1 MNLADIVN
9 QTRTIFQYPVPADHT
24 AKQRTSRFGGFF
36 LKRSK
41 GSWSIVIDVG
51 RDPQTGK
58 RRQQWY
64 TVKGTKKDAERE
76 LRERLRLLETGSYV
90 KPEKTSVG
98 EYLRHWV
105 DSHAMMH
112 TSPRTA
118 EGYQAIVNRY
128 LIPALGGISLCELQP
143 RHLEKYYADALSHG
157 RLDGKGGLSPR
168 TVLHQH
174 RLLSQAL
181 SHAVKQGLL
190 VRNVAGAV
198 VAPRPG
204 RSQMATLAAADVPRF
219 LDAARK
225 TPYYILFY
233 TALYTG
239 MRRGELL
246 GLRWCDI
253 DLGKASISVVQALCR
268 LSGGKFVIKEPK
280 SPHSRRLVALSPS
293 VAELLR
299 RHYTEQETQRIL
311 VGKALAHDDL
321 VFAYPDGRPLD
332 PSTVT
337 HAFGQMIKKAGLP
350 HIRFHD
356 LRHTH
361 ATLML
366 KGGVHPKI
374 VSERLGHANIGITL
388 DTYSHV
394 VPGLQEATALRFD
407 ALIRSESELVQ
418 TEDVSKMLAKNEDS
432 DSAPRGIRTHDPRFR
447 RPVLLSA
454 EL

>member
-1 MNLADIVN
+1 MRGHI
-9 QTRTIFQYPVPADHT
+9 RE
-24 AKQRTSRFGGFF
+24 
-36 LKRSK
+36 RSK
-41 GSWSIVIDVG
+41 GTWAIVIDVG
-51 RDPQTGK
+51 RDPATGK

-64 TVKGTKKDAERE
+64 TVKGGKKDAQRE
-76 LRERLRLLETGSYV
+76 LREKLQLLERGAYV
-90 KPEKTSVG
+90 KPQRTSLG
-98 EYLRHWV
+98 EYLTHWV
-105 DSHAMMH
+105 ESYAAMH
-112 TSPRTA
+112 TSPRTV
-118 EGYQAIVNRY
+118 EGYRAIVNRY
-128 LIPALGGISLCELQP
+128 LVPALGGIPLCELQP
-143 RHLEKYYADALSHG
+143 QHLEKYYGDALAHG
-157 RLDGKGGLSPR
+157 RLDGKGGLSTR
-168 TVLHQH
+168 TILHHH
-174 RLLSQAL
+174 RVLSQAL
-181 SHAVKQGLL
+181 SHAVKQGVL
-190 VRNVAGAV
+190 VRNVADAV
-198 VAPRPG
+198 VSPRPG
-204 RSQMATLAAADVPRF
+204 RSQMATLSSADVPRF
-219 LDAARK
+219 LDAAQK
-225 TPYYILFY
+225 TPYYVLFY

-253 DLGKASISVVQALCR
+253 DLGKASISVVQTLYR
-268 LSGGKFVIKEPK
+268 LSGGEFVIKEPK

-299 RHYTEQETQRIL
+299 RHYTEEETGRIL
-311 VGKALAHDDL
+311 LGKTLAGDDL
-321 VFAYPDGRPLD
+321 VFAHPDGGPLD

-337 HAFGQMIKKAGLP
+337 HAFGKLIKKVGLP

-394 VPGLQEATALRFD
+394 VPGLQEAAALRFD
-407 ALIRSESELVQ
+407 ALIRSEAEAP
-418 TEDVSKMLAKNEDS
+418 ENVSKMFAEDEGS

>member
-1 MNLADIVN
+1 V
-9 QTRTIFQYPVPADHT
+9 
-24 AKQRTSRFGGFF
+24 
-36 LKRSK
+36 K
-41 GSWSIVIDVG
+41 GS
-51 RDPQTGK
+51 
-58 RRQQWY
+58 
-64 TVKGTKKDAERE
+64 KKDAERE
-76 LRERLRLLETGSYV
+76 LREKLRVLEAGAYV
-90 KPEKTSVG
+90 KPQKISLG
-98 EYLRHWV
+98 GYLEQWV
-105 DSHAMMH
+105 QNYVMVH
-112 TSPRTA
+112 TSPRTC
-118 EGYQAIVNRY
+118 EGYQAIVRRY
-128 LIPALGGISLCELQP
+128 LVPALGGIPLCQLQP
-143 RHLEKYYADALSHG
+143 QHLQNYYANALSHG
-157 RLDGKGGLSPR
+157 RLDGKGGLSAR

-174 RLLSQAL
+174 RVLSQAL

-204 RSQMATLAAADVPRF
+204 RTQMATLSFADVPRF
-219 LDAARK
+219 LDAAQK
-225 TPYYILFY
+225 TPYYVLFY

-253 DLGKASISVVQALCR
+253 DLGKASISVVQTLYR
-268 LSGGKFVIKEPK
+268 LSTGEFVIKEPK

-293 VAELLR
+293 VTELLR
-299 RHYTEQETQRIL
+299 RHHTEQETQKIL
-311 VGKALAHDDL
+311 LGKTFANQDL
-321 VFAYPDGRPLD
+321 VFAHLDGSPLD

-337 HAFGQMIKKAGLP
+337 HAFGKLIKKTGLP

-394 VPGLQEATALRFD
+394 VPGLQEAAALRFD
-407 ALIRSESELVQ
+407 ALISSEAEQ
-418 TEDVSKMLAKNEDS
+418 TEDVSKMLAKNDDS

>member
-1 MNLADIVN
+1 MRGHIRERYRG
-9 QTRTIFQYPVPADHT
+9 T
-24 AKQRTSRFGGFF
+24 
-36 LKRSK
+36 
-41 GSWSIVIDVG
+41 WCIVIDVG
-51 RDPQTGK
+51 RDPKTGK

-64 TVKGTKKDAERE
+64 TVKGGKKDAQRE
-76 LRERLRLLETGSYV
+76 LREKLRLWEKGAYV
-90 KPEKTSVG
+90 KPQKTSLG
-98 EYLRHWV
+98 EYLKHWV
-105 DSHAMMH
+105 ASYVVMH

-128 LIPALGGISLCELQP
+128 LIPALGGIPLCELQP
-143 RHLEKYYADALSHG
+143 QHLEKYYGDALSHG
-157 RLDGKGGLSPR
+157 RLDGKGGLSTR

-174 RLLSQAL
+174 RVLSQAL
-181 SHAVKQGLL
+181 SHAVKQGIL
-190 VRNVAGAV
+190 VRNVAEAV

-204 RSQMATLAAADVPRF
+204 RSQMATLCSSDVPKF
-219 LDAARK
+219 LDAAQK
-225 TPYYILFY
+225 TPYYVLFY

-253 DLGKASISVVQALCR
+253 DLGKASISVVQSLYR
-268 LSGGKFVIKEPK
+268 LSGGEFVIKEPK

-293 VAELLR
+293 VAELLH
-299 RHYTEQETQRIL
+299 RHHTEHEAQKIL
-311 VGKALAHDDL
+311 LGKMLGGDDL
-321 VFAYPDGRPLD
+321 VFAHPDGSPLD

-337 HAFGQMIKKAGLP
+337 HAFGKLIKKAGLP

-394 VPGLQEATALRFD
+394 VPGLQEAAALRFD
-407 ALIRSESELVQ
+407 ALIRSETEESENVC
-418 TEDVSKMLAKNEDS
+418 KMFAENEDS

>member
-1 MNLADIVN
+1 MRGHIR
-9 QTRTIFQYPVPADHT
+9 Q
-24 AKQRTSRFGGFF
+24 
-36 LKRSK
+36 RSK
-41 GSWSIVIDVG
+41 GSWSVVIDVG
-51 RDPQTGK
+51 RDPRTGK

-76 LRERLRLLETGSYV
+76 LREKLRSLETGAYV

-105 DSHAMMH
+105 DGYAMMH

-157 RLDGKGGLSPR
+157 RLDGKGGLSAR

-174 RLLSQAL
+174 RVLSQAL
-181 SHAVKQGLL
+181 KHAVKQGVL
-190 VRNVAGAV
+190 VRNVAEVV

-204 RSQMATLAAADVPRF
+204 RNQMATLPAADVPSF

-225 TPYYILFY
+225 TPYYVLFY

-253 DLGKASISVVQALCR
+253 DLGKATISVVQTLCR
-268 LSGGKFVIKEPK
+268 LSGGRFVIKEPK
-280 SPHSRRLVALSPS
+280 SPHSRRSVALSPS

-299 RHYTEQETQRIL
+299 RHHTEQEAQKIL
-311 VGKALAHDDL
+311 LGKALAGDDL
-321 VFAYPDGRPLD
+321 VFTYPDGSPLD
-332 PSTVT
+332 PSTLT
-337 HAFGQMIKKAGLP
+337 HAFGKLIKKAGLP

-374 VSERLGHANIGITL
+374 VSERLGHASIGITL

-394 VPGLQEATALRFD
+394 VPGLQEAAALRFD
-407 ALIRSESELVQ
+407 ALIRSEVEE
-418 TEDVSKMLAKNEDS
+418 TEDVSKMLAKDDDP

>member
-1 MNLADIVN
+1 MQGHIR
-9 QTRTIFQYPVPADHT
+9 Q
-24 AKQRTSRFGGFF
+24 
-36 LKRSK
+36 RSK

-51 RDPQTGK
+51 RDPKTGK

-76 LRERLRLLETGSYV
+76 LREKLRSLETGAYI
-90 KPEKTSVG
+90 KPQRISLG
-98 EYLRHWV
+98 EYLEHWIQSYAV
-105 DSHAMMH
+105 VH

-118 EGYQAIVNRY
+118 EGYQAIVDRY
-128 LIPALGGISLCELQP
+128 LIPVLGAIPLYQLQP
-143 RHLEKYYADALSHG
+143 QHLENYYAHALSHG
-157 RLDGKGGLSPR
+157 RLDGKGGVSAR
-168 TVLHQH
+168 TVLHHH
-174 RLLSQAL
+174 RLLSEAL

-190 VRNVAGAV
+190 VRNVAEAV

-204 RSQMATLAAADVPRF
+204 RSQMATLSSADVPKF
-219 LDAARK
+219 LDATK
-225 TPYYILFY
+225 GTPYYVLFY
-233 TALYTG
+233 AALYTG

-253 DLGKASISVVQALCR
+253 DLGKASISVVQTLYR
-268 LSGGKFVIKEPK
+268 LSSGEFVIKEPK

-293 VAELLR
+293 LTELLR
-299 RHYTEQETQRIL
+299 RHHAEQEAKKFLLGTT
-311 VGKALAHDDL
+311 LAGRDL
-321 VFAYPDGRPLD
+321 VFCHPDGSPLD

-337 HAFGQMIKKAGLP
+337 HAFGKLIKKAGLP
-350 HIRFHD
+350 HIRLHD

-394 VPGLQEATALRFD
+394 VPGLQEAAALRFD
-407 ALIRSESELVQ
+407 ALISSESEQ
-418 TEDVSKMLAKNEDS
+418 TEDVSKMLAKDDDS

>member
-1 MNLADIVN
+1 MKGHIR
-9 QTRTIFQYPVPADHT
+9 Q
-24 AKQRTSRFGGFF
+24 
-36 LKRSK
+36 RSK
-41 GSWSIVIDVG
+41 GTWSIVIDVG
-51 RDPQTGK
+51 RDPKTGK
-58 RRQQWY
+58 RRQQWH

-76 LRERLRLLETGSYV
+76 LREKLRSLETGAYV
-90 KPEKTSVG
+90 KPQKISLG
-98 EYLRHWV
+98 EYLEHWIQSYV
-105 DSHAMMH
+105 VIH

-118 EGYQAIVNRY
+118 EGYQAIVDRY
-128 LIPALGGISLCELQP
+128 LIPALGAIPLCQLQP
-143 RHLEKYYADALSHG
+143 QHLENYYAHALSHG
-157 RLDGKGGLSPR
+157 RLDGKGGLSAR

-174 RLLSQAL
+174 RVLSQAL

-190 VRNVAGAV
+190 ARNVAEAV
-198 VAPRPG
+198 AAPRPG
-204 RSQMATLAAADVPRF
+204 RSRMATLSFADVPRF
-219 LDAARK
+219 LDAARR

-233 TALYTG
+233 AALYTG

-253 DLGKASISVVQALCR
+253 DLGKASISVVQTLYR
-268 LSGGKFVIKEPK
+268 LSSGEFVIKEPK
-280 SPHSRRLVALSPS
+280 SPHSRRLVSLSPS
-293 VAELLR
+293 LAELLR
-299 RHYTEQETQRIL
+299 GYHAEQEAQKIL
-311 VGKALAHDDL
+311 LGTTLTGQDL
-321 VFAYPDGRPLD
+321 VFAHPDGSPLD

-337 HAFGQMIKKAGLP
+337 HAFGKLIKKAELP

-394 VPGLQEATALRFD
+394 VPGLQEAAALRFD
-407 ALIRSESELVQ
+407 ALISSEAEQ
-418 TEDVSKMLAKNEDS
+418 TEDVSKMLAKDGDS

-447 RPVLLSA
+447 RPMLLSA

>member
-1 MNLADIVN
+1 MRGHIR
-9 QTRTIFQYPVPADHT
+9 Q
-24 AKQRTSRFGGFF
+24 
-36 LKRSK
+36 RSK

-51 RDPQTGK
+51 RDAETGK

-76 LRERLRLLETGSYV
+76 LREKLRILEAGAYV
-90 KPEKTSVG
+90 KPQRTSLA
-98 EYLRHWV
+98 EYLKHWV
-105 DSHAMMH
+105 ESYAVMH

-118 EGYQAIVNRY
+118 EGYQAIVGRY
-128 LIPALGGISLCELQP
+128 LVPALGAIPLCELQP
-143 RHLEKYYADALSHG
+143 RHLEKYYANALSHG

-174 RLLSQAL
+174 RLLSEAL

-198 VAPRPG
+198 IAPRPG
-204 RSQMATLAAADVPRF
+204 RSQMATLSGADVPRF
-219 LDAARK
+219 LEAARK
-225 TPYYILFY
+225 TPYYVLFY
-233 TALYTG
+233 AALYTG

-253 DLGKASISVVQALCR
+253 DLGKASISVVQTLYR
-268 LSGGKFVIKEPK
+268 LSNGEFVIKEPK

-293 VAELLR
+293 LTELLR
-299 RHYTEQETQRIL
+299 RHHTEQETQKIL
-311 VGKALAHDDL
+311 LGKAFAGHDL
-321 VFAYPDGRPLD
+321 VFAHPDGSPLD

-337 HAFGQMIKKAGLP
+337 HAFGKLIKKAELP

-394 VPGLQEATALRFD
+394 VPGLQEAAALRFD
-407 ALIRSESELVQ
+407 ALISSEAEQ
-418 TEDVSKMLAKNEDS
+418 TEDVSKMLAKDGDS